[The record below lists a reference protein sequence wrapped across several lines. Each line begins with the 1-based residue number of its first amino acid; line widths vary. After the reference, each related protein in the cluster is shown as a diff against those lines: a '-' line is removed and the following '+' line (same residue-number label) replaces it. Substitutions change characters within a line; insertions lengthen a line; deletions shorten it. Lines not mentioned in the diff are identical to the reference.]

1 MNHRFGFHSDEMLLA
16 FVVWLCSL
24 PLIALIIIPILGLGT
39 MGVIALALLI
49 TLLAICWGT
58 CGWKIYKSQDSKR
71 RIS

>member
-16 FVVWLCSL
+16 FAVWLCSL

-39 MGVIALALLI
+39 MGMIALALLI
-49 TLLAICWGT
+49 TLLAICWGM
-58 CGWKIYKSQDSKR
+58 CGWKIYNGQDSKR